1 MGSHTKI
8 QYNMKHFQGRSILIY
23 WILVLAFY
31 LALIGLH
38 NDFHLSGFNGAYLRK
53 IVDSM
58 FLALPVLFCKR
69 KYLIFSY
76 LFIADLYLLSI
87 IWYFRTYSAIM
98 PLSSYLMIDNLD
110 GLAPSIWHSI
120 HLSDLKLV
128 VPLLAFSFFYLKIY
142 NKISSIEQYAWKN
155 RWMMLFCVLV
165 IVSFVSAPYL
175 PNKRPYFKQPF
186 YLYKTESVAGFKKY
200 GVIHYWIYQC
210 VSYCRVS
217 DDNKKRARDFMAR
230 LSRASTSE
238 KALVSNGNKNLIL
251 ILVESFQSWTIG
263 LTVGEIEVT
272 PNINSLLEQEN
283 VAYFPKEMPQVK
295 DGRSSDAQLIINTG
309 LLPLNTGAAAS
320 LYATNTFPSL
330 ASALKERKY
339 YSVSFI
345 CDKKSFWNQGVTTIA
360 YGFDK
365 LYDQLQGDE
374 GREKADE
381 NLFKKAIPIMQEIK
395 SPFYAQLVTLSSH
408 EPYLKP
414 IMNNSR
420 LLGESFKD
428 DEVKNYLVAIQYVDK
443 CIAEFIDG
451 LKRAG
456 LYDNSIIV
464 ITGDHEQMTYNK
476 LEGRQQL
483 EARDCFVPFIVI
495 NSPLKSK
502 HTDKVIG
509 QIDIYTSLLSIIGC
523 NDYFFKGLGENV
535 FGDSISNYVSFR
547 TGTVAGNVDIPDS
560 IKKYKDE
567 CWEVSDVLLKM
578 NYFK

>member
-1 MGSHTKI
+1 
-8 QYNMKHFQGRSILIY
+8 MKFFQGRSILIY

-31 LALIGLH
+31 LTLIGLH
-38 NDFHLSGFNGAYLRK
+38 NSFHLSGFNGAYLRK

-58 FLALPVLFCKR
+58 FLALPILFCKR

-76 LFIADLYLLSI
+76 LFIADLYLLTI

-110 GLAPSIWHSI
+110 GLGPSIWHSI

-128 VPLLAFSFFYLKIY
+128 APLLVFSFFYLKIY

-155 RWMMLFCVLV
+155 RWMILFSILV
-165 IVSFVSAPYL
+165 IVSLVSVPYW

-186 YLYKTESVAGFKKY
+186 YLYKTDNIAGFKKY
-200 GVIHYWIYQC
+200 GIIHYWIYQC
-210 VSYCRVS
+210 ASYRRVS
-217 DDNKKRARDFMAR
+217 DDNKKRAKEFVAR
-230 LSRASTSE
+230 LSELSTSE
-238 KALVSNGNKNLIL
+238 KILVPDGRKNLIL

-263 LTVGEIEVT
+263 LTVGETEVT
-272 PNINSLLEQEN
+272 PNINDLLEQEN
-283 VAYFPKEMPQVK
+283 VVYFPNEMPQVK

-309 LLPLNTGAAAS
+309 LLPLNTGAASS

-345 CDKKSFWNQGVTTIA
+345 CDNKNFWNQGATTIA

-381 NLFKKAIPIMQEIK
+381 NLFKKAIPIMKEIK
-395 SPFYAQLVTLSSH
+395 SSFYAQLVTLSSH

-414 IMNNSR
+414 IMPNSQ
-420 LLGESFKD
+420 LLRESFKD

-476 LEGRQQL
+476 FEGRQQL
-483 EARDCFVPFIVI
+483 EASDCFVPFIII
-495 NSPLKSK
+495 NSPLSSK

-547 TGTVAGNVDIPDS
+547 PGAVAGSVAISDS

-567 CWEVSDVLLKM
+567 CWEVSDALLKM

>member
-1 MGSHTKI
+1 M
-8 QYNMKHFQGRSILIY
+8 
-23 WILVLAFY
+23 
-31 LALIGLH
+31 
-38 NDFHLSGFNGAYLRK
+38 
-53 IVDSM
+53 
-58 FLALPVLFCKR
+58 
-69 KYLIFSY
+69 
-76 LFIADLYLLSI
+76 
-87 IWYFRTYSAIM
+87 
-98 PLSSYLMIDNLD
+98 
-110 GLAPSIWHSI
+110 
-120 HLSDLKLV
+120 
-128 VPLLAFSFFYLKIY
+128 
-142 NKISSIEQYAWKN
+142 
-155 RWMMLFCVLV
+155 
-165 IVSFVSAPYL
+165 
-175 PNKRPYFKQPF
+175 
-186 YLYKTESVAGFKKY
+186 
-200 GVIHYWIYQC
+200 
-210 VSYCRVS
+210 
-217 DDNKKRARDFMAR
+217 
-230 LSRASTSE
+230 
-238 KALVSNGNKNLIL
+238 
-251 ILVESFQSWTIG
+251 VESFQSWTIG

-283 VAYFPKEMPQVK
+283 VVYFPKEMPQVK

-320 LYATNTFPSL
+320 LYATNAFPSL

-345 CDKKSFWNQGVTTIA
+345 CDKKSFWNQGATTIA